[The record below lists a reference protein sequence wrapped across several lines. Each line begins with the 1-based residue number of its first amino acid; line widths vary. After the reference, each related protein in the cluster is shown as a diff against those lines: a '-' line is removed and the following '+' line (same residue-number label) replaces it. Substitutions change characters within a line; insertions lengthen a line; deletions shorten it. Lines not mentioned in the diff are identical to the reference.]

1 MRIVVQADHGDA
13 VAICADLLGV
23 EQAIITLEIENQLYT
38 AISELE
44 TVTLTVDKARDLAA
58 ALLTVADD
66 LELVRRAHPE
76 TVNKASGYVCERPQ
90 PTRTL
95 QELS

>member
-23 EQAIITLEIENQLYT
+23 EQAVITLEVENQLYN
-38 AISELE
+38 AVSELE
-44 TVTLTVDKARDLAA
+44 LVTLTLDKARDLAV

-66 LELVRRAHPE
+66 LRACAQSTP
-76 TVNKASGYVCERPQ
+76 GDGQ
-90 PTRTL
+90 
-95 QELS
+95 